1 MRIIERNVATI
12 DCDDLLQRPR
22 PCKVTWFSAKEE
34 GGWVSSSKVTRP
46 GRRLYAAG
54 DDN

>member
-22 PCKVTWFSAKEE
+22 PCEVTGFSAKEE
-34 GGWVSSSKVTRP
+34 GRWVSNKVTRP